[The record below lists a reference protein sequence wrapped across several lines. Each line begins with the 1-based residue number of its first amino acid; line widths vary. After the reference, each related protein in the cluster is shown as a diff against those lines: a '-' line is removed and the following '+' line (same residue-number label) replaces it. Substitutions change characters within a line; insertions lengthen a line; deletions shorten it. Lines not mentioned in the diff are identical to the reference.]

1 MDHSVPAET
10 TIVAESYLRLLASRG
25 VRYLFGNG
33 GTDFAPII
41 EAYARAG
48 EGAPELP
55 VPVIVPHENVAVAMA
70 HGYHMVSGELP
81 AVMVHVGLGTANSL
95 NGIYNACRSQI
106 PMLFTAGRTPILEE
120 GMTGARTNLI
130 NWAQEMFDQAGMLR
144 ELVKWDY
151 ELRLPQQVEIV
162 VDRAV
167 ALAQSE
173 PRGPVYLTL
182 PREVLAMPA
191 AGAEPLPR
199 TRTQPAVPPRADTA
213 ALETLAAWIREAK
226 APLII
231 TAELGRDPA
240 EVPVLAAL
248 AEAAAIPVVQN
259 RPRYLGLPSSHPM
272 ACGFDPGALLP
283 EADLVIVSDC
293 DVPWMPTKTS
303 PNPAAR
309 IVHLGTDPHFARY
322 PVRGFHADLAIT
334 GAAGPALAA
343 LHGLLGRLEGPEIDA
358 RRAKVTAHHQALLD
372 RAAKVRGEAEA
383 KSPISFAWAT
393 HCIDQS
399 IDADTILVN
408 EYPLVLD
415 QLSFETPGSFFSYS
429 PAGGL
434 GWAVGA
440 ALGAKLAAPEK
451 TVIATVG
458 DGAYMFSNPTPAHF
472 VSRATDLPILTIVF
486 NNSLWGAVRGATL
499 SVYPDG
505 HASRANRMPLA
516 TLDPSPDYEKLV
528 EASGGYG
535 EKVTDPAEVPAA
547 LRRAL
552 HAVRVERRQAVLN
565 LIVR

>member
-1 MDHSVPAET
+1 VPAET
-10 TIVAESYLRLLASRG
+10 TIVAERYLRLLASRG
-25 VRYLFGNG
+25 VRYLFGNA

-48 EGAPELP
+48 ADAQDMPQ
-55 VPVIVPHENVAVAMA
+55 PVIVPHENVAVAMA

-106 PMLFTAGRTPILEE
+106 PMLFTAGRTPILED
-120 GMTGARTNLI
+120 GMIGARTNLI

-162 VDRAV
+162 VDRAI

-191 AGAEPLPR
+191 AGPTAAPR
-199 TRTQPAVPPRADTA
+199 TRTLPAVAPQADLA
-213 ALETLAAWIREAK
+213 ALETLAGWIRGAK
-226 APLII
+226 MPLLI
-231 TAELGRDPA
+231 TAELGRDRA
-240 EVPVLAAL
+240 NVPVLANF
-248 AEAAAIPVVQN
+248 AEVTATPVVQN
-259 RPRYLGLPSSHPM
+259 RPRYLCLPSSHPM

-283 EADLVIVSDC
+283 EADLVIVADC
-293 DVPWMPTKTS
+293 DVPWMPARTGPHPS
-303 PNPAAR
+303 AR

-322 PVRGFHADLAIT
+322 PIRGFHADLAIT

-343 LHGLLGRLEGPEIDA
+343 LARMLGWLEGPEVEA
-358 RRAKVTAHHQALLD
+358 RRARVTAHHQSLLG
-372 RAAKVRGEAEA
+372 RAASLREEAAAEV
-383 KSPISFAWAT
+383 PISFAWAT
-393 HCIDQS
+393 HCIDQA

-415 QLSFETPGSFFSYS
+415 QLSFETPGSFYSYS

-458 DGAYMFSNPTPAHF
+458 DGAYMFANPTPSHF
-472 VSRATDLPILTIVF
+472 VSRASDLPILTIVF

-499 SVYPDG
+499 SVYPEG

-535 EKVTDPAEVPAA
+535 EKVTDPAELPAA

-552 HAVRVERRQAVLN
+552 HAVRVEQRQAVLN
-565 LIVR
+565 LIAR